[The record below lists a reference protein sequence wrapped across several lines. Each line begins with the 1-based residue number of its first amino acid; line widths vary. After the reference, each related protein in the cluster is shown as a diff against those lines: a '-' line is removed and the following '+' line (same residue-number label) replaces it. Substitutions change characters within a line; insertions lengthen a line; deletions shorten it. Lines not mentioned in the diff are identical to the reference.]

1 MNKLKK
7 IIASILCLNILLS
20 SSPVLLFAA
29 DTTTNITGVTGDNGV
44 YNITAQEVVSGT
56 GYRQYTDFTLAKS
69 DIANLIFTKDNANF
83 SRFINMV
90 DNKVEINGLLNTMDG
105 NGAFYNGHAI
115 FVTPSGMVIGKDG
128 ILNVGKL
135 SLISTTNSAYNSYI
149 QNHSDSNYNALITN
163 ASGDIIIN
171 GRVLTSV
178 SEEKAAEIHA
188 GNITVERKATDPD
201 NLTNDSVGI
210 AANTD
215 TTDVRIYSSASAAT
229 EKFNS
234 LVNAQVKAA
243 TSADF
248 DAQGNVILSNAK
260 LDARESVKVNNEV
273 AFKATE
279 FRLFGGV
286 EIKDLKLFD
295 FSSTTISPELIRN
308 VRDTILFDNASI
320 SGKKVD
326 VTAVSTAYGE
336 TQLADGTGATWSII
350 WDMLENGLTSADE
363 LLNNITFNYFSGAR
377 SLSEVAINN
386 SEISATGE
394 LNIGT
399 NAKAEFYLDQ
409 KPGEVELRV
418 IKDFLFTFGTQ
429 TKSKITVENS
439 KLYSEGKTNLTAQ
452 SYNSFGK
459 KNDLFD
465 PILRSG
471 GLFKYRETDTNIF
484 NFSYFNFT
492 TITDTG
498 VTIKDSTVTGSGTS
512 IKSDATVKNDIGI
525 SNNDSIAKP
534 AKDLTEEEIA
544 ALPGNI
550 GNGAVVAVMVN
561 NVDLKNKVDITNS
574 TIEAESEDV
583 SVTVSTSETNNIR
596 NSVST
601 KDTDKEDRNSP
612 KLLQTVAFFRD
623 FYNKVG
629 DADRKAKIEALVGA
643 LFTAGMDYA
652 ANKAEEKLAEVLPKN
667 VFKVGGVSTFNSLN
681 NDQGISFS
689 NANLI
694 SHKNIV
700 VNSKLEVVHSN
711 ISVGEA
717 TKGTDTSQVGIG
729 AAFVYDSVDNK
740 NIIDIKE
747 NSVLNAGSDITA
759 NAYTNMPGSGEEGSF
774 VLGPQNKLITLNL
787 KFNLEEW
794 DLGKFDV
801 KNKKLSSW
809 LNIDDVL
816 SAKKWNPTLSLMGFF
831 ENQVSSFTQTKDGE
845 FELAVSALVALKDNN
860 TQVRIQNSTL
870 TSKSGNVNI
879 DASNRIK
886 THTAVGIQELVIKY
900 VREKKSFELPT
911 LYNTD
916 GLGGDFFYNGS
927 NNDAIITIDKSNI
940 TADNGDVNLGS
951 ATDQLYINLLKTGA
965 KAGTS
970 LGIAGSVFV
979 QNMDGETAVNVTG
992 AEVKGK
998 NVSIAAGKAGKLR
1011 DRLIAIDINGAYSE
1025 NTAGG
1030 LAFGAAVN
1038 VWTLGKSVKALVD
1051 GALITSTA
1059 GNTSVK
1065 SSTENNIIDFSLAGS
1080 FSEKE
1085 GKNGAAGVAGAG
1097 DGAVNNAVNRAND
1110 AGANNQNVQVQE
1122 DAEEGGAGD
1131 AANAANDVGKKENR
1145 IQFSL
1150 AGSGSVI
1157 VVVDDSDV
1165 TADVKN
1171 STIDSSGKTDINASI
1186 ENFTVLGSG
1195 AIGGSTKVGVGAA
1208 ANLYLRDD
1216 SDNVV
1221 RASVE
1226 NTKVVSGGA
1235 VSVKAKDTSDVYS
1248 FAVGV
1253 GKISEDPQNSESAT
1267 ISFGG
1272 SFDFNTVMPTV
1283 DAHISNNSRIEGKSG
1298 SEKADVTVD
1307 AQASTY
1313 TLSASGGLTF
1323 DKAPGLS
1330 IGASIAATADR
1341 MASNIVSYISDSVL
1355 DTNIGKVSVL
1365 SGASNTTYGV
1375 GVSTAVTTKATTDY
1389 KFDGSLGIVLYDNS
1403 IKSEVKNSKISA
1415 DDDVVV
1421 HADNSSES
1429 MNLEGTAQFTFE
1441 SSNGFGVNGAAIAN
1455 KQSNKVSSVIDS
1467 KSTIS
1472 SLGSINALA
1481 NSREELSAIPITASI
1496 AKTGMKSLSNV
1507 IVHIV
1512 KNNVTT
1518 EVSGYLKSGKDVIL
1532 ASNDDTYLLTRGGT
1546 VGIDYAPKSE
1556 TLDLILDF
1564 SVNYNKIAK
1573 TVDTSV
1579 VGATINADGDLSV
1592 SATAVDAI
1600 GASDGKKDED
1610 ELLVKDSDGYYSDL
1624 DVEKDFLKW
1633 NMLYS
1638 LGLSKDSGGTAAGTV
1653 IVDKVKNNVNASV
1666 GAVYLIDSI
1675 VPTTIKARNVSVF
1688 ASDNAINNVLAGT
1701 VTGTAGK
1708 KAVAV
1713 GFQAIWSNNAS
1724 KVRALVIQNT
1734 NLTAE
1739 GKTEI
1744 KAVSDKDTNLVLVAA
1759 AGSKGKGVSLAAN
1772 GIYNSQEDNVYA
1784 GVDYST
1790 IETGSLDIS
1799 ADNKED
1805 EVKVMVGLS
1814 GSTEAVALSI
1824 EPLFNNQKSKVRS
1837 FINMDGLATSD
1848 ENLELYFDP
1857 YLKNTLFK
1865 KVDNNHTSSVLTK
1878 KEGLSVKANNSI
1890 DTTDVI
1896 VAISGAKHVA
1906 GSGLGIVQTFN
1917 DYVSSNVVLAV
1928 IDSAGG
1934 FEASSSNKF
1943 NIDNW
1948 SMGAAGAYQGA
1959 GVVANVVYNEIDSI
1973 TNVTVSGNDVRTVG
1987 DIKVNLTV
1995 DENLANN
2002 VASLDGTYIGGSVGL
2017 NLIFN
2022 NFVEDSGIEM
2032 LGNNFHIEDR
2042 EVSAFVKSAVN
2053 RVLANRTILGS
2064 LNIFGGAVNGA
2075 GVKTKKRSSTTALF
2089 ESDFNSKGDL
2099 NVSAEDNTSTSEVSV
2114 NVAAG
2119 AVGGGIGVNV
2129 FVFTDKGTA
2138 LASVK
2143 KNITARN
2150 VNVNSKVKQS
2160 YNQVNVGVDTG
2171 IGVIG
2176 VNVAKVRL
2184 GNTDVPVYT
2193 PTPDIYEQ
2201 YEQTATAQLYSQFG
2215 NKVYDDEISEQNL
2228 IGSIAIIGAKSGP
2241 TTNTINASGNVIVN
2255 AETDIEKVNLT
2266 NVNVTAAGGDLGVG
2280 VHSVAHKH
2288 STTAGIWGSSVNA
2301 GNVEVSA
2308 SQKDR
2313 ADLDSVGVEIA
2324 VAKIGVG
2331 ANSYNNESN
2340 TTAEIFK
2347 SAINTK
2353 NGAVSVLSSTDT
2365 EASSSNVDVSLTGV
2379 NVNVLSHKVVDSA
2392 KANSL
2397 ITGETTIN
2405 ADTLNL
2411 RSSGAMDLSGSST
2424 AVEIS
2429 VLPIDVNSNKVEGS
2443 AEISALIKDADG
2455 TVINVNNLNIV
2466 SDYSKMKVSAKNNV
2480 VAIAGAEVSVY
2491 NDNAT
2496 LKTVFNSG
2504 INSEGSVV
2512 INNKGTTLIETAKPT
2527 DADNELQT
2535 VKASIGGAD
2544 IKIVGLYGGAT
2555 ANAKND
2561 AKSNS
2566 FVNASNHNAANLVIN
2581 AYLKTK
2587 VEATA
2592 DSNNFGAIGID
2603 FAGSKG
2609 TNTSTLNIT
2618 TGGLNNIA
2626 EKIQFN
2632 AQNVAYSDVDLDSIG
2647 VGLLAEISNM
2657 KLKSEM
2663 DANTTTN
2670 LSGTMNAKSVEGNF
2684 NTERIG
2690 KLSSAYNG
2698 GGAIS
2703 VANMTGTNKIG
2714 GSSDILMKGL
2724 TVNANTFILNNI
2736 SNNTTDD
2743 VSKSSTGGLFEFG
2756 GGDYTNE
2763 FSTNSKIRVEHNSEL
2778 NATEKLDLIARN
2790 NNIVK
2795 DSSRESGGGFIA
2807 FKSNDYDREFT
2818 ASTEVKVDNSSISVG
2833 TFDQFKNPVTPG
2845 DLIISATSDIRTDKE
2860 EVVKYSASGDG
2871 FIVGNEVNLKTTLN
2885 QTNSVKISGASK
2897 IDVAGSAGI
2906 VTASSFFYK
2915 QYVAS
2920 ENDGFMAWPE
2930 AKSKLTSNNT
2940 NNVTL
2945 NEKSYVKT
2953 AKELTISFDANGDL
2967 YTKTFA
2973 KGRNFG
2979 SKVKSTADISLT
2991 VNNNFNVGDEGT
3003 TVTDDFNKNQLYGGN
3018 VLHVAF
3024 MGNSVTN
3031 VDHESYAQCNAFIP
3045 DTSQDGASTKTVNN
3059 TFNLY
3064 GNGSLQTK
3072 NEVSVDFSFGDGEVK
3087 SWNHYKRVY
3096 YSWFGKTKTKD
3107 YRHNVELYHNPVF
3120 NMTGA
3125 ISAGLA
3131 DVWVLEIGSDE
3142 SIIKSIGFKSSSYEF
3157 IDAKD
3162 AQDLKDQRVSL
3173 IRSELD
3179 DAEFQHSISKIFRD
3193 AQEVLVNLVLDEINI
3208 FDRVST
3214 DPNIQEKVI
3223 GDLRTQIKNEQREL
3237 FATDYAQRSGITI
3250 EEAMA
3255 KFDAVVAA
3263 YEESRGTET
3272 DFNYDEMDN
3281 YIEKYVSDPNYK
3293 ASYEH
3298 SRDIIDER
3306 LYVATVTAV
3315 VEDPQNNDTIQL
3327 VYYNNGSEY
3336 FAVYGEG
3343 TVGKTTAQALD
3354 KAKANLDSELK
3365 SCQDRLAEMNT
3376 DLSKQEAKIANIQQ
3390 RLATAEGTSPEEFE
3404 AKYGLYSIVFE
3415 NINLTSQGTIK
3426 INGVAESTEG
3436 APSADYPAPLDPSTN
3451 TGTLR
3456 IKGPGNNEKLQFYVG
3471 TGGLEIINHSNR
3483 SLMFSDVTITGNTHE
3498 DKLVINEKIRN
3509 DLIKDPSS
3517 PYLITGITL
3526 VNDLDVTHPFYT
3538 NNTGHD
3544 LKDLNNIVVN
3554 GLLSTD
3560 SENDKII
3567 INSQSGDVR
3576 ISSINYI
3583 ANRTVQISAEQGNLI
3598 IGGHKDTDHV
3608 TRFTLDAGNF
3618 LVAGKL
3624 LKINADEI
3632 NINGNLSAGTVR
3644 KTFSFSAQTPEL
3656 VLDPFTGE
3664 KILVNN
3670 ATANTNIKALY
3681 VDGRFEL
3688 FSVRESDGSIQMN
3701 SSNPE
3706 KDPTVVFGESAKVEV
3721 NHGYSNVY
3729 VLNNTDEDIVINGI
3743 ENIRTDNSIY
3753 PALSIGN
3760 NVTGADGKMTV
3771 TTQDQPIVNLQ
3782 TKKQITVSGK
3792 ILNSYVRDAN
3802 GNLNIDNSSDGYVQ
3816 ISNFGPEGSVIV
3828 AKISDTE
3835 PSITSGG
3842 YVKVFNNQN
3851 GSIFVLGGINSPD
3864 IRLNQPTKT
3873 DDGSFIDG
3881 LDVER
3886 IDVFTAGHNID
3897 VTSTDVKVYGNFQT
3911 SNKKVEVNNEDI
3923 TIKNNVGIKL
3933 FTGLSGAFSLNM
3945 NETNL
3950 VVTDAPAVYARGNL
3964 VIKNSLGYHTFET
3977 LSYSEANT
3985 MSREAKTVEVK
3996 VPSFARSIISS
4007 DVELVE
4013 VEED

>member
-7 IIASILCLNILLS
+7 ILASILCLNILLS

-29 DTTTNITGVTGDNGV
+29 DTTNITGVTGNNGV

-56 GYRQYTDFTLAKS
+56 GYRQYTDFTLANS

-90 DNKVEINGLLNTMDG
+90 DNKVEINGLLNSMDG

-149 QNHSDSNYNALITN
+149 KNRSESNFDSLITN
-163 ASGDIIIN
+163 SSGDIIIN

-178 SEEKAAEIHA
+178 SAEKAAEIYA
-188 GNITVERKATDPD
+188 ENIIVERKATSTEE
-201 NLTNDSVGI
+201 LVEDSIGV

-215 TTDVRIYSSASAAT
+215 TTDNRIYNSSATAT

-243 TSADF
+243 TNTEF
-248 DAQGNVILSNAK
+248 DAQGNVILTNTK
-260 LDARESVKVNNEV
+260 LDASGSVTINNEV

-279 FRLFGGV
+279 IRFFGGFEVGKEKILDFGSAVV
-286 EIKDLKLFD
+286 EPAIN
-295 FSSTTISPELIRN
+295 RN
-308 VRDTILFDNASI
+308 VSDTILLDNSTI
-320 SGKKVD
+320 SGKKVN
-326 VTAVSTAYGE
+326 VSAISTAYGE
-336 TQLADGTGATWSII
+336 TDLAFGTGSTWSIL
-350 WDMLENGLTSADE
+350 WDMLENGLTSVGE
-363 LLNNITFNYFSGAR
+363 LISNVTFNYFSGAR
-377 SLSEVAINN
+377 SLSEVVIKNN
-386 SEISATGE
+386 SNISASDE

-399 NAKAEFYLDQ
+399 KANATFNLENKPKEMDNKAIQ
-409 KPGEVELRV
+409 
-418 IKDFLFTFGTQ
+418 DFLFTFGTQ

-439 KLYSEGKTNLTAQ
+439 KIYSEGKASITAE
-452 SYNSFGK
+452 SFNSFGK
-459 KNDLFD
+459 KNDLID
-465 PILRSG
+465 PVLRTG
-471 GLFKYRETDTNIF
+471 GLLSFKEGMTGMFNLSFF
-484 NFSYFNFT
+484 NFS
-492 TITDTG
+492 TIVDTG
-498 VTIKDSTVTGSGTS
+498 VIVKNSTVTGSENS
-512 IKSDATVKNDIGI
+512 INTDATVQNDIGI
-525 SNNDSIAKP
+525 VMSDTVARAAKEMTDEQI
-534 AKDLTEEEIA
+534 KQCG
-544 ALPGNI
+544 GNI
-550 GNGAVVAVMVN
+550 GNGAVVSVLVN
-561 NVDLKNKVDITNS
+561 NVDLKNKVDIINS
-574 TIEAESEDV
+574 TVEAEEGDV
-583 SVTVSTSETNNIR
+583 SIKASTSETNTIR
-596 NSVST
+596 NTVST
-601 KDTDKEDRNSP
+601 KAGKAANPVVVDDNTLSP
-612 KLLQTVAFFRD
+612 LLPLAYFRS
-623 FYNKVG
+623 FYNQAGRTGEK
-629 DADRKAKIEALVGA
+629 KQEIQHILST
-643 LFTAGMDYA
+643 LLTAGMDYA
-652 ANKAEEKLAEVLPKN
+652 FSLAADKLAEVLPRD
-667 VFKVGGVSTFNSLN
+667 VFKVGGVTTFNSLK
-681 NDQGISFS
+681 NDQEISFS
-689 NANLI
+689 NSKII
-694 SHKNIV
+694 SYKNIV
-700 VNSKLEVVHSN
+700 VDSQLEVIHSN
-711 ISVGEA
+711 LTVGEA
-717 TKGTDTSQVGIG
+717 IKGSDKSTVGIG
-729 AAFVYDSVDNK
+729 AAFIYDSVNDDNIV
-740 NIIDIKE
+740 NITD
-747 NSVLNAGSDITA
+747 NSELNAGSDIA
-759 NAYTNMPGSGEEGSF
+759 VNAFTDVPGSGDTGTIII
-774 VLGPQNKLITLNL
+774 GPGNNLLTLNISFDTDEW
-787 KFNLEEW
+787 KFE
-794 DLGKFDV
+794 KFKV
-801 KNKKLSSW
+801 KNKKLPSW
-809 LNIDDVL
+809 LNKEDVL
-816 SAKKWNPTLSLMGFF
+816 DAKKWIPALRVVGLF
-831 ENQVSSFTQTKDGE
+831 ENQVASFSETKDGE
-845 FELAVSALVALKDNN
+845 IDLAVSALVALKNNN
-860 TQVRIQNSTL
+860 TKVNIQNSTL
-870 TSKSGNVNI
+870 KSKDGNVRI
-879 DASNRIK
+879 DAANRVKVYTAIGIRELIVNVDNYK
-886 THTAVGIQELVIKY
+886 TLKD
-900 VREKKSFELPT
+900 F
-911 LYNTD
+911 YNTD

-927 NNDAIITIDKSNI
+927 ENNAIVTIDKSTI
-940 TADNGDVNLGS
+940 TANNGDVNLGS
-951 ATDQLYINLLKTGA
+951 ATDQLHLNLLKTGA
-965 KAGTS
+965 KVNS
-970 LGIAGSVFV
+970 SIGIAGSVFV
-979 QNMDGETAVNVTG
+979 QNFDGETSVNVTD
-992 AEVKGK
+992 AEAKGK
-998 NVSIAAGKAGKLR
+998 NVNIAAGQAGKLN
-1011 DRLIAIDINGAYSE
+1011 DRLIAVDINGAYSE

-1038 VWTLGKSVKALVD
+1038 VWTLGKTVNALVD
-1051 GALITSTA
+1051 RSLITSTA
-1059 GNTSVK
+1059 GDTYIN
-1065 SSTENNIIDFSLAGS
+1065 SSTENNLIDFSLAGS
-1080 FSEKE
+1080 FSENESK
-1085 GKNGAAGVAGAG
+1085 KGAAAVAGNEN
-1097 DGAVNNAVNRAND
+1097 GAVNNAVNRANE

-1165 TADVKN
+1165 TADVKD

-1195 AIGGSTKVGVGAA
+1195 AIAGSTKVGVGAA

-1253 GKISEDPQNSESAT
+1253 GKISEDPQSSESAT

-1283 DAHISNNSRIEGKSG
+1283 DAHISDNSRIEGKSG

-1307 AQASTY
+1307 AQASTF

-1403 IKSEVKNSKISA
+1403 IKSEVKNSKINA
-1415 DDDVVV
+1415 DDDVEV

-1518 EVSGYLKSGKDVIL
+1518 EVSGTLKSGKDVTL
-1532 ASNDDTYLLTRGGT
+1532 AANDDTYLLTRGGT
-1546 VGIDYAPKSE
+1546 VGIDSAPKSE

-1579 VGATINADGDLSV
+1579 VGATINADGDFSV

-1610 ELLVKDSDGYYSDL
+1610 ELLVKDADGYYSDL

-1638 LGLSKDSGGTAAGTV
+1638 LGLAKDSGGTAAGTV

-1666 GAVYLIDSI
+1666 GARYLIDSI
-1675 VPTTIKARNVSVF
+1675 VPTTIKARNASVF
-1688 ASDNAINNVLAGT
+1688 AADNAINNVLAGS

-1790 IETGSLDIS
+1790 IETGSLNVN

-1814 GSTEAVALSI
+1814 GSTEAVALSV
-1824 EPLFNNQKSKVRS
+1824 EPLLNNQKSKVRS

-1857 YLKNTLFK
+1857 YRKNTLFK

-1917 DYVSSNVVLAV
+1917 DFVSSNVVLAV

-1934 FEASSSNKF
+1934 FEASALNKF

-1948 SMGAAGAYQGA
+1948 SMGASGAYQGA
-1959 GVVANVVYNEIDSI
+1959 GVIANVVYNEIDSV
-1973 TNVTVSGNDVRTVG
+1973 TRVTVSGNDIRTVG
-1987 DIKVNLTV
+1987 DVKVNLTV

-2022 NFVEDSGIEM
+2022 SFVEDSGIEM
-2032 LGNNFHIEDR
+2032 LGNNFHVEDR

-2089 ESDFNSKGDL
+2089 ESNFNSKGDL
-2099 NVSAEDNTSTSEVSV
+2099 NVSAEDNTSTSEISV

-2129 FVFTDKGTA
+2129 FVFSDKGTA

-2143 KNITARN
+2143 RNITARN
-2150 VNVNSKVKQS
+2150 VNVDSKVKQA

-2193 PTPDIYEQ
+2193 PTPDIYEK
-2201 YEQTATAQLYSQFG
+2201 YEQTATEQLYSKFG
-2215 NKVYDDEISEQNL
+2215 KKVYDDETPEVT
-2228 IGSIAIIGAKSGP
+2228 GAVALVGDKTGL
-2241 TTNTINASGNVIVN
+2241 TTNTINASGNVKVN

-2266 NVNVTAAGGDLGVG
+2266 NVNVTAAGGDVGVG
-2280 VHSVAHKH
+2280 VHSVALKH
-2288 STTAGIWGSSVNA
+2288 STAAGIWGSSVNA

-2331 ANSYNNESN
+2331 ANSYSNESN
-2340 TTAEIFK
+2340 TTAEIYK
-2347 SAINTK
+2347 SSINTQ

-2379 NVNVLSHKVVDSA
+2379 DVNVLSHKVVDSA

-2397 ITGETTIN
+2397 ITGASTIN

-2411 RSSGAMDLSGSST
+2411 RSSGAMDISGSST
-2424 AVEIS
+2424 AVKIS
-2429 VLPIDVNSNKVEGS
+2429 VIPIDVNSNKVEGS

-2455 TVINVNNLNIV
+2455 TAINVNNLNIV
-2466 SDYSKMKVSAKNNV
+2466 TDYSKMKVTAKNNV
-2480 VAIAGAEVSVY
+2480 VDLEGLDVSVY
-2491 NDNAT
+2491 KDNAT

-2527 DADNELQT
+2527 DTENELLT
-2535 VKASIGGAD
+2535 VKASIGGVN
-2544 IKIVGLYGGAT
+2544 ISILTPYGGVT

-2592 DSNNFGAIGID
+2592 DSNNFGAVGID

-2618 TGGLNNIA
+2618 TGGLSNIT

-2684 NTERIG
+2684 NTERTG

-2714 GSSDILMKGL
+2714 GNSDILMKGL
-2724 TVNANTFILNNI
+2724 TVNANSFTLNNI

-2807 FKSNDYDREFT
+2807 FKSNDYDRKFT
-2818 ASTEVKVDNSSISVG
+2818 AATEVKVDSSAISVG
-2833 TFDQFKNPVTPG
+2833 VFDQYKNPVTAG
-2845 DLIISATSDIRTDKE
+2845 DLTISATSDIRTDKE

-2885 QTNSVKISGASK
+2885 QTNSVNISGASK
-2897 IDVAGSAGI
+2897 IDVAGSTGI
-2906 VTASSFFYK
+2906 ITASSFFYK

-2945 NEKSYVKT
+2945 NEMSYVKT

-2979 SKVKSTADISLT
+2979 SKVKSTADIALT
-2991 VNNNFNVGDEGT
+2991 VNNNFNVGDQES
-3003 TVTDDFNKNQLYGGN
+3003 TVTDDFNKNQFYGGN
-3018 VLHVAF
+3018 VVNIAF

-3045 DTSQDGASTKTVNN
+3045 DTSQDGTSKKTVNN

-3125 ISAGLA
+3125 ITAGLA
-3131 DVWVLEIGSDE
+3131 DVWVLEIDSDE
-3142 SIIKSIGFKSSSYEF
+3142 NIVKSIGFKSSSYEF

-3162 AQDLKDQRVSL
+3162 AQDLKNQRVSL
-3173 IRSELD
+3173 IRSELG
-3179 DAEFQHSISKIFRD
+3179 DAEFQHGISKIFRD
-3193 AQEVLVNLVLDEINI
+3193 AQEVLINLVLDEINI

-3237 FATDYAQRSGITI
+3237 FATDYSKRSGCTI
-3250 EEAMA
+3250 EEARA
-3255 KFDAVVAA
+3255 QFDAIIEA
-3263 YEESRGTET
+3263 YIESREHET
-3272 DFNYDEMDN
+3272 DFDFDEMDN
-3281 YIEKYVSDPNYK
+3281 YIEKHVSDSSFK

-3298 SRDIIDER
+3298 SRDVIDER

-3327 VYYNNGSEY
+3327 VYYNNGSEF
-3336 FAVYGEG
+3336 FAIYGEG
-3343 TVGKTTAQALD
+3343 TVGKTTAEALNN
-3354 KAKANLDSELK
+3354 AKENLGSELK
-3365 SCQDRLAEMNT
+3365 NCQDRLGEMDA
-3376 DLSKQEAKIANIQQ
+3376 DLKKQEAKIANIQQ
-3390 RLATAEGTSPEEFE
+3390 RLATAEGTSPEEYE

-3426 INGVAESTEG
+3426 INGVAESAEG
-3436 APSADYPAPLDPSTN
+3436 APDADYPASLDPSTN

-3456 IKGPGNNEKLQFYVG
+3456 IKGPGSYEKLQFYVG

-3483 SLMFSDVTITGNTHE
+3483 SLMFSDVTITGNTRE

-3509 DLIKDPSS
+3509 DLIKDSSS

-3538 NNTGHD
+3538 NNTGHE

-3583 ANRTVQISAEQGNLI
+3583 ANRKVQISAEQGNLI

-3644 KTFSFSAQTPEL
+3644 KIFSFSAQTPEL

-3688 FSVRESDGSIQMN
+3688 FSVRESDGSIQMF
-3701 SSNPE
+3701 SRPD

-3760 NVTGADGKMTV
+3760 NVTGADGKITV

-3782 TKKQITVSGK
+3782 TKKQITVGGK
-3792 ILNSYVRDAN
+3792 VLNSYVRDAN
-3802 GNLNIDNSSDGYVQ
+3802 GNLNIDNISGGYVQ
-3816 ISNFGPEGSVIV
+3816 VANFGPEGSVII

-3851 GSIFVLGGINSPD
+3851 GSIFVFGGIDSPS
-3864 IRLNQPTKT
+3864 IMLSQPTKS
-3873 DDGSFIDG
+3873 DGGSFIDG
-3881 LDVER
+3881 IDVER

-3897 VTSTDVKVYGNFQT
+3897 VGSTDVRVYGKFQT
-3911 SNKKVEVNNEDI
+3911 SDKVLEVDNEDI
-3923 TIKNNVGIKL
+3923 SIKDNVGVKL

-3950 VVTDAPAVYARGNL
+3950 VVTDAPVVYVRGN
-3964 VIKNSLGYHTFET
+3964 VVVKNSLGYHTFET
-3977 LSYSEANT
+3977 LSYSEANI
-3985 MSREAKTVEVK
+3985 MGREAKTVAIG
-3996 VPSFARSIISS
+3996 VPSFARSIISA